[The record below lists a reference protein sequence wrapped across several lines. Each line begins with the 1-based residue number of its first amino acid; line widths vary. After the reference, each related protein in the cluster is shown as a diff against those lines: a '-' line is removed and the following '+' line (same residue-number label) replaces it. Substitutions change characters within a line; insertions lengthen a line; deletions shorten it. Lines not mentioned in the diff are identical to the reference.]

1 MSDEDAPKK
10 AKKPAAKKPAAKKAA
25 PKATKNVA
33 DTKNVTDTAAKP
45 VAKKAAAPK
54 ASEAKAAAP
63 KASEAKA
70 AAPKAEDKPKKA
82 DTKAAKPKSK
92 PAKPAKPAPTGPFL
106 FVEQIGSPIGRQKN
120 QKQTLVGLGLNR
132 VGRSRRLVDTPAVRG
147 MIRTVGHL
155 VRWREEGGS

>member
-45 VAKKAAAPK
+45 VAK
-54 ASEAKAAAP
+54 KAAAP